1 MYPPNWPRCDC
12 GQACLDGHL
21 TCGNAA
27 CGTQAEAEA
36 RQRMR
41 GPAAEGMHSGPA
53 RIVRGDCILCG
64 SSLHR
69 TSACPELS

>member
-12 GQACLDGHL
+12 GQPCLDGHL
-21 TCGNAA
+21 TCGNVA

-36 RQRMR
+36 RRRAR
-41 GPAAEGMHSGPA
+41 GPAPEGVHRGPA

-69 TSACPELS
+69 TSECPELP